1 MKSVFSKFFKRS
13 SAQQHLGIWN
23 TIVNEKETRNVNNVI
38 EKNIY
43 WGNHDHCGSEVC
55 KTPTDNK
62 VCGNKTLKFYLDYPY
77 LTFIL

>member
-13 SAQQHLGIWN
+13 SAQQHLGRWN

-62 VCGNKTLKFYLDYPY
+62 IYDNKTLKFYLDDPY
-77 LTFIL
+77 WPFIL